1 MSTVSSIHPD
11 PELVRAYGVGKL
23 SDAERAAIE
32 EHLFNCAECGRL
44 LESAPADPFVRLVS
58 ESAPTTPVGT
68 PLTRIEDPNS
78 PPSASPSRPPVS
90 AVLNGHPR
98 YRILSQLGA
107 GGMGVVYLAEHRL
120 MKRRV
125 ALKVVLDAS
134 LNDPEAAARFHREVE
149 VAARMSHPNV
159 VAAHDAEQFNGT
171 TFLVMEY
178 VPGTNLSALVSQNGR
193 LSVGTAIEYIRQAA
207 LGLQHAHEHG
217 LIHRDLKPSNLMLTP
232 KGEVKVLDFGLVR
245 MSDKPSGVGY
255 GLETPTKTGIVMG
268 TPDYM
273 APEQAA
279 DSSRVDTRADVYA
292 LGCTL
297 YFLLIGREPYPLP
310 STLDKLIAHKVTPL
324 PDPSKERP
332 EIPPQVVAVLRKMTA
347 KKPDDRYQT
356 PSEVVAA
363 LSELVVEGH
372 VGEATQRVP
381 SVEMAPRSG
390 VSQTVRNGNDESPN
404 LTRKKSRT
412 QTGVTKK
419 RKKPTPR
426 RPWGRIA
433 LGVGLGFVLFLW
445 TWWPP
450 IWEIIPPPPW
460 GHQWMIEQGKIKD
473 NRPSR
478 DREPDPP
485 EEKKGPLDG
494 KFPPKPKGFPPKE

>member
-1 MSTVSSIHPD
+1 MSTASTRHPD
-11 PELVRAYGVGKL
+11 PDAVRAYAVGRL
-23 SDAERAAIE
+23 AEGERAAIE
-32 EHLFNCAECGRL
+32 GHLATCNECGQL
-44 LESAPADPFVRLVS
+44 LESAPADPFVRLVA
-58 ESAPTTPVGT
+58 EAAPTSPVGT
-68 PLTRIEDPNS
+68 PLTRIEDPTA
-78 PPSASPSRPPVS
+78 PPSPAPSRPPVS
-90 AVLNGHPR
+90 AVLDGHPR
-98 YRILSQLGA
+98 YRVLSQLGA

-125 ALKVVLDAS
+125 ALKVVLNAS

-149 VAARMSHPNV
+149 VAARMSHPNIV
-159 VAAHDAEQFNGT
+159 TAHDAEQFNGT

-178 VPGTNLSALVSQNGR
+178 VPGTNLSALVAQTGR
-193 LSVGTAIEYIRQAA
+193 LPVGTAVEYIRQAA
-207 LGLQHAHEHG
+207 VGLQHAHEHG

-245 MSDKPSGVGY
+245 MSDKPSGVGC
-255 GLETPTKTGIVMG
+255 GLDTPTKTGIVMG

-297 YFLLIGREPYPLP
+297 YFLLVGREPYPLP

-332 EIPPQVVAVLRKMTA
+332 DVPPPVVAVLRKMTA

-356 PSEVVAA
+356 PAEVVAA
-363 LSELVVEGH
+363 LSALVAAGH
-372 VGEATQRVP
+372 ADPPTEPLPPLGPPRVRP
-381 SVEMAPRSG
+381 
-390 VSQTVRNGNDESPN
+390 DESP
-404 LTRKKSRT
+404 TAARKKSRT

-419 RKKPTPR
+419 RKKPPAPR
-426 RPWGRIA
+426 RRWGRIG
-433 LGVGLGFVLFLW
+433 LGVGLAFAFFLW

-473 NRPSR
+473 NRPNR
-478 DREPDPP
+478 DPDPP
-485 EEKKGPLDG
+485 EERKGPFDG
-494 KFPPKPKGFPPKE
+494 KLPPKPKGLPPKE